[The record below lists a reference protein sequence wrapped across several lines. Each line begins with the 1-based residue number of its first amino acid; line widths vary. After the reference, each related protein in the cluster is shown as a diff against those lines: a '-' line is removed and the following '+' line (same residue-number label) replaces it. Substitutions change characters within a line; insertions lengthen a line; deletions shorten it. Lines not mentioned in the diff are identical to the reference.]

1 MFIYLH
7 INAIADEI
15 RVKMRIKMVL
25 LSAPPRHPAQMKSAC
40 TVQLSTQ
47 QLGVSCDLY
56 KDEIKTSKIE
66 KL

>member
-1 MFIYLH
+1 
-7 INAIADEI
+7 
-15 RVKMRIKMVL
+15 MRIKMVL